1 MSKFNGKDMI
11 ATFGTWTLDGLTSAD
26 FASTADITEQAI
38 SGQTY
43 KAQIV
48 GIPSASF
55 TLNLLLDNA
64 TPSPAPLLTALT
76 PGNTGSFSF
85 DPIRGST
92 FGGSYSGTGL
102 IRQRDVSHPVE
113 GFVALQLQIGIDG
126 ALTISAT

>member
-11 ATFGTWTLDGLTSAD
+11 ATFGTWTLDGLTSVE
-26 FASTADITEQAI
+26 FNSTADITEQAI

-55 TLNLLLDNA
+55 TLNFLLDN
-64 TPSPAPLLTALT
+64 TSPVPGTLLTALT
-76 PGNTGSFSF
+76 PGQTGTFSF

-92 FGGSYSGTGL
+92 AGSTFAGIGL
-102 IRQRDVSHPVE
+102 IRDRAISYPVE
-113 GFVALQLQIGIDG
+113 GFVTAQIQIGIDG
-126 ALTISAT
+126 ALTIG

>member
-11 ATFGTWTLDGLTSAD
+11 ATFGTWTLDGLTSVE
-26 FASTADITEQAI
+26 FNSTADITEQAI

-55 TLNLLLDNA
+55 TLNFLLDN
-64 TPSPAPLLTALT
+64 TSPVPGTLLTALT
-76 PGNTGSFSF
+76 PGQTGTFSF

-92 FGGSYSGTGL
+92 AGSTFAGVGL
-102 IRQRDVSHPVE
+102 IRDRAISYPVE
-113 GFVALQLQIGIDG
+113 GFVTAQIQIGIDG
-126 ALTISAT
+126 ALTIG